1 MRKEKI
7 FMQNEIYNGEIFLPA
22 DLGSATDR
30 ELSNISSALKTD
42 LPFQFWREIGIS
54 LKRNNTTADKDI
66 LLFFSALRERAKKH
80 IENIS
85 LAELFADDE
94 EVKKTLDDLYLKA
107 RHINAFKGPRLRLN
121 DLINISSSYLASVG
135 AHTPELF
142 SNGCDCESFALFN
155 ESNDKTAEI
164 SLDLSPLLPYGYV
177 KENKNEAQ
185 NKKHFSLVHGIELL
199 LITANGKDSD
209 EYSKSCKELLSD
221 ERIKELCL
229 TTDTIG
235 DLGLI
240 GALSKL
246 PCGAYIELDKLFAG
260 DEEPSL
266 FKLVTE
272 FAGQLLAVAAHSRG
286 EELKALAEEYGLY
299 AVSAAKVLEHPFL
312 IISNN
317 GKTANIEKPLIYR
330 TIRMALPVSLKKDS
344 EVFKPTTVNSRF
356 TLVRKDGHTEVFD
369 GTVSPSKNV
378 LLSALSSEAVSFT
391 DGINIALDSLFL
403 LLAKGADRRNVEFSF
418 KIRTSYEDVQKML
431 SAILGVYRVMMELCI
446 PDAESTIEFTG
457 SNKENELLFCSAGI
471 KTGKNLANIPDTFSQ
486 NSIGNKLYLLSFK
499 RLNDSSPA
507 FMPDFAALRNTCD
520 KLYKLISDGK
530 ALSVKSFNTS
540 IGKAINEMGCGN
552 FEIIPEGTIPI
563 NDSLFMQG
571 FLVETLPHT
580 VLDLPLLGRILDF
593 VPQTDS
599 TEIENDTNEDELN
612 ITEISTSN

>member
-1 MRKEKI
+1 
-7 FMQNEIYNGEIFLPA
+7 MQNEIYNGEIFLPA
-22 DLGSATDR
+22 DLGSATDG

-54 LKRNNTTADKDI
+54 LKKNNTTADKDI

-85 LAELFADDE
+85 LAELFADDK

-107 RHINAFKGPRLRLN
+107 RHINAFKGTRLRLN

-142 SNGCDCESFALFN
+142 SKGYASETVELLAKNNC
-155 ESNDKTAEI
+155 KTADL
-164 SLDLSPLLPYGYV
+164 SLDLSPALPYGYV
-177 KENKNEAQ
+177 KENKNESQ
-185 NKKHFSLVHGIELL
+185 SKNPLHLVHGIELL
-199 LITANGKDSD
+199 LINANGKDSD
-209 EYSKSCKELLSD
+209 EYRASCKKLLAD
-221 ERIKELCL
+221 ERTNELCL
-229 TTDTIG
+229 TSDTIG

-246 PCGAYIELDKLFAG
+246 PCGAYIELDKLFSG
-260 DEEPSL
+260 EEDASPL
-266 FKLVTE
+266 KLVTE
-272 FAGQLLAVAAHSRG
+272 FSGQLLMVAAHSRG
-286 EELKALAEEYGLY
+286 EELKALVEKYGLS
-299 AVSAAKVLEHPFL
+299 AVSVAKVLEHPFL
-312 IISNN
+312 IIVNN

-330 TIRMALPVSLKKDS
+330 TIRMALPVSLKTES
-344 EVFKPTTVNSRF
+344 EVFKPTTVNSKF
-356 TLVRKDGHTEVFD
+356 ELIRKDGHTEVLN
-369 GTVSPSKNV
+369 GTASPSKNV
-378 LLSALSSEAVSFT
+378 LLSALSSESVSFT

-403 LLAKGADRRNVEFSF
+403 LLARGADRRNAELSF
-418 KIRTSYEDVQKML
+418 RILTSYEDMSKML
-431 SAILGVYRVMMELCI
+431 SAILGIYRVMMELCI
-446 PDAESTIEFTG
+446 PDAESKIEFTDTN
-457 SNKENELLFCSAGI
+457 NKNELLFCSAGV
-471 KTGKNLANIPDTFSQ
+471 KSEKNLANVRDTFSQ
-486 NSIGNKLYLLSFK
+486 DSIGNKLYLFSFN
-499 RLNDSSPA
+499 RLNDTTPA
-507 FMPDFAALRNTCD
+507 FMPDFAALRNACD
-520 KLYKLISDGK
+520 KLYKLIADGK
-530 ALSVKSFNTS
+530 AISVKAFNTS